1 MMTDPIARQRP
12 GLVVGTVESRKLE
25 HLRAL
30 ARVLDNAVRIP
41 GTEYRFGLDALI
53 GLVPGIGDAI
63 SAIFSTFIIFQAA
76 RLGASRPTLMRMM
89 VNVGID
95 TLVGEVPLLG
105 DLFDVAW
112 KSNLKNLD
120 LLEKHLQQPTAA
132 RRQSRRFV
140 FVLGAGLLLL
150 LVLAIVLGIVVANLV
165 LNLLK

>member
-1 MMTDPIARQRP
+1 MTDPIARPTP
-12 GLVVGTVESRKLE
+12 GLIVSTVESRKLE
-25 HLRAL
+25 RLRVL

-63 SAIFSTFIIFQAA
+63 SAIFSIFIIFQAA
-76 RLGASRPTLMRMM
+76 RLGVSRPTLMRMLA
-89 VNVGID
+89 NVGID

-112 KSNLKNLD
+112 KSNLKNID
-120 LLEKHLQQPTAA
+120 LLEDHLRQPVAA
-132 RRQSRRFV
+132 RRQSGRFV
-140 FVLGAGLLLL
+140 FLLGAGLLLL